1 MNSNKAMVPK
11 KTSKFTLLI
20 KTVTHASM
28 FSAGI
33 PMVVDSGHSILLII
47 RCCQSWNNSLKEREY
62 QINIQCRKP
71 SSRESALNSFPR
83 RTLSR
88 LIFDWRCQSKTMPL
102 TWQTDTR
109 FMLPRTVELRCY
121 KHSIAF
127 MCHWEVCSNY
137 NQRLFFGVGKSIY
150 FMLAF
155 AEGVSMK

>member
-1 MNSNKAMVPK
+1 M
-11 KTSKFTLLI
+11 
-20 KTVTHASM
+20 THASM

-62 QINIQCRKP
+62 QISIQCRKP
-71 SSRESALNSFPR
+71 SSRESALNSFRR

-88 LIFDWRCQSKTMPL
+88 LIFDWRCQSETMPL

-127 MCHWEVCSNY
+127 MCHWENSDRCSVRRKKY
-137 NQRLFFGVGKSIY
+137 WIY
-150 FMLAF
+150 VQEFKLDIAIRGLNRKISLV
-155 AEGVSMK
+155 ATIGIE